1 MISTDA
7 VYLTQDLSGI
17 GGTIKE
23 RPEDF
28 IVEEQPL
35 YQPSGDGEHCYLF
48 VEKRGI
54 DTREMTKEL
63 AEHFG
68 VRERDVGVAG
78 QKDARAIT
86 RQLVSIHTPG
96 KTVDSFPMIQHPS
109 MGVLWADMHTNK
121 LRMGHLKS
129 NRFSIKIR
137 GIDMTTAPRALAIV
151 QSLEKLGVPNRFGV
165 QRFGSR
171 GDNHEMGRA
180 ILTGESS
187 RKFGVGR
194 RRLFLNALQSA
205 VFNEV
210 LDRRIESGT
219 LGEVHEGDL
228 AWKHDSGSVFKVEID
243 AIRDTELSK
252 RVSSFEISPSGPMWG
267 DKMSRC
273 SGACDEGEVAVL
285 RKFELTPD
293 DFARSSQSKLVP
305 GVRRPLRVRLTDA
318 DVEGGIDEHGG
329 YVRLAF
335 DLPPGSYATA
345 VLREIMKTNDL

>member
-1 MISTDA
+1 MITTDA
-7 VYLTQDLSGI
+7 VYLTQDHEGI

-35 YQPSGDGEHCYLF
+35 YQPSGEGEHCYLF
-48 VEKRGI
+48 IEKRGI
-54 DTREMTKEL
+54 DTREMVKAL
-63 AEHFG
+63 ADHFG

-78 QKDARAIT
+78 LKDANAIT

-96 KTVDSFPMIQHPS
+96 KAIDRFPMLQHPL

-129 NRFSIKIR
+129 NRFSIKVR
-137 GIDMTTAPRALAIV
+137 NVDMTAAPRALAIV
-151 QSLEKLGVPNRFGV
+151 QQLKALGVPNRFGI

-171 GDNHEMGRA
+171 GDNHELGRA
-180 ILTGESS
+180 ILTGESR
-187 RKFGVGR
+187 RKFGIGR

-205 VFNEV
+205 AFNEV

-219 LGEVHEGDL
+219 LGELREGDL
-228 AWKHDSGSVFKVEID
+228 AWKHDSGSVFAVDSE
-243 AIRDTELSK
+243 AINDPDLST
-252 RVSSFEISPSGPMWG
+252 RLTSFEISPSGPMWG

-273 SGACDEGEVAVL
+273 TGASAESEVAAL
-285 RKFELTPD
+285 ARFELTPD
-293 DFARSSQSKLVP
+293 DFAKSSQSKLVP
-305 GVRRPLRVRLTDA
+305 GVRRPLRIPLTDA
-318 DVEGGIDEHGG
+318 EVEGGIDEHGG
-329 YVRLAF
+329 HVRLAF

>member
-7 VYLTQDLSGI
+7 VYLTHNHAGI

-35 YQPSGDGEHCYLF
+35 YQPSGEGEHCYLF

-54 DTREMTKEL
+54 DTRVMINAL
-63 AEHFG
+63 AKHFG

-78 QKDARAIT
+78 QKDAKAIT

-96 KTVDSFPMIQHPS
+96 KTVDSFPMLQHPS

-121 LRMGHLKS
+121 LRKGHLKS

-137 GIDMTTAPRALAIV
+137 GVDMTTAPRALAVV
-151 QSLEKLGVPNRFGV
+151 QLLEKLGVPNRFGV

-171 GDNHEMGRA
+171 GDNHELGRA
-180 ILTGESS
+180 ILTGESR
-187 RKFGVGR
+187 RKFGIGR

-205 VFNEV
+205 VFNLV
-210 LDRRIESGT
+210 LDRRIDSGT
-219 LGEVHEGDL
+219 LGAVCEGDL
-228 AWKHDSGSVFKVEID
+228 AWKHDSGSVFAVESG
-243 AIRDTELSK
+243 ATEDPELK
-252 RVSSFEISPSGPMWG
+252 ARLAAFEISPSGPMWG

-273 SGACDEGEVAVL
+273 TGASDEAEVSAL
-285 RKFELTPD
+285 AAFELAPD

-305 GVRRPLRVRLTDA
+305 GVRRPLRIPLTDSE
-318 DVEGGIDEHGG
+318 VEGGIDEHGG
-329 YVRLAF
+329 HVRLAF

-345 VLREIMKTNDL
+345 VLREIMKTDDL